1 MTQNFDAF
9 IKHYNDN
16 NVRTTGFI
24 SFINQKLVDNI
35 LSEFFKNGEK
45 VTITVKTR
53 RKHRSLPQN
62 SLIHAYMTIIANES
76 GNTLETVKSVLKRL
90 FLTRDVIDKNGDVVF
105 NPKTGEV
112 LTYVQDTSELS
123 TIEMAAFTE
132 EIRMWALD
140 FGIYLPLPK
149 ENHELKLR

>member
-9 IKHYNDN
+9 IKHYNDTN
-16 NVRTTGFI
+16 GRTTGFI

>member
-1 MTQNFDAF
+1 MTQNFDAQ
-9 IKHYNDN
+9 IRHYENYSN
-16 NVRTTGFI
+16 GINGFI
-24 SFINQKLVDNI
+24 NFVDPNYTSLT
-35 LSEFFKNGEK
+35 LSELFKDGEK

-53 RKHRSLPQN
+53 RKPRSLPQN
-62 SLIHAYMTIIANES
+62 SLMHAYMTIIANES

>member
-9 IKHYNDN
+9 IKHYNDTN
-16 NVRTTGFI
+16 GRTTGFI

-53 RKHRSLPQN
+53 RKPRSLPQN

>member
-9 IKHYNDN
+9 IKHYNDTN
-16 NVRTTGFI
+16 GRTTGFI

-76 GNTLETVKSVLKRL
+76 GNTLETVKSALKRL
-90 FLTRDVIDKNGDVVF
+90 FLTREVTDKNGGLVF
-105 NPKTGEV
+105 NPKTGEI
-112 LTYVQDTSELS
+112 LKYIQDTSELS
-123 TIEMAAFTE
+123 TIEMMIFTE
-132 EIRMWALD
+132 EIRLWAMD
-140 FGIYLPLPK
+140 FGIILPLPD
-149 ENHELKLR
+149 ENHKLNL